1 MHSSLIFLN
10 FLKKIDGRVWV
21 TECSGT
27 NMEGLPPKVTI
38 EVWENASPQEK
49 LLLFQEIKSPSWMK
63 DVLEK
68 ISLLNV
74 KNPKENGVTAKKERL
89 NHYRSELSLYR
100 ELLDSENIPYDEN
113 LKLPNFPKT
122 LGKKTIQVHNTPSDE
137 DVSTERVIHDTGHCV
152 KCNGLQAKLNEFEA
166 RFQAQLDEQKAWF
179 QAKLDEQESQFKM
192 ILYQICP
199 TDVQEANL
207 QDNSDS
213 EESDG
218 EESDGEKSDGEKS
231 N

>member
-1 MHSSLIFLN
+1 MA
-10 FLKKIDGRVWV
+10 
-21 TECSGT
+21 
-27 NMEGLPPKVTI
+27 GLPLKVTI
-38 EVWENASPQEK
+38 EIWEIASPQEK
-49 LLLFQEIKSPSWMK
+49 LELFQRVKSPSWMK
-63 DVLEK
+63 KVLEK
-68 ISLLNV
+68 IPLLNV
-74 KNPKENGVTAKKERL
+74 KNPKENGVSAKKERL
-89 NHYRSELSLYR
+89 DHYRSELSLYR

-122 LGKKTIQVHNTPSDE
+122 LGKKTIQEYNTPSDE
-137 DVSTERVIHDTGHCV
+137 SISTNEGTKRVIHDTEHCV
-152 KCNGLQAKLNEFEA
+152 KCNGLQAKLNEREA

-179 QAKLDEQESQFKM
+179 QAKLDEQEARFQM

-207 QDNSDS
+207 QDKSDD

-218 EESDGEKSDGEKS
+218 EES